1 MAVTKKVN
9 LKLKK
14 GLHPPDVIRLQIS
27 GPGAAKIQIDELKK
41 RLVKAANERFNLSKP
56 VTAKDFV
63 SHYRLQEPYQ
73 IFLRVHGQASLQP
86 KDLYGQVFTSPGAGL
101 AEIRVSHPKY
111 DETRIFLNFCPPEL
125 NEDQETIKQ
134 VTDEVLPPDTA
145 HHSVFRR
152 VQGREDRNLILAAIP
167 KESIKE
173 IPHYLEYEVDGTT
186 KYITVTIPGRMPLCP
201 NCEKE
206 VHTGNDCP
214 KMVKKK
220 SEKQKTSTTTANT
233 QTDERP
239 KAINI
244 TANTQTDEQPK
255 TADFATQTEIS
266 ETTETSDSEGAQ
278 PVSEVITPHA
288 RRPRPEPVTSEL
300 PLSKQQRYDYQRQKP
315 PQQQERL
322 TFEEFK
328 SWGPTYSS
336 IHVERIGEAIVA
348 RPVSQTLYGLADTMV
363 DSDPAGTVYH
373 STRGRYKN
381 STIFWLKKN
390 IDEQGNSFFA
400 VPTEEEVMNST
411 LWKSTMTLGSKPPLN
426 YCQDS

>member
-1 MAVTKKVN
+1 MAVTKQIKLN
-9 LKLKK
+9 LKN
-14 GLHPPDVIRLQIS
+14 GLHPADAIRLQIS
-27 GPGAAKIQIDELKK
+27 GPGAAKMKIEDLKK
-41 RLVKAANERFNLSKP
+41 RLAKAVNERFGTVKP
-56 VTAKDFV
+56 VTAKDFFA
-63 SHYRLQEPYQ
+63 HYRLEEPYQ
-73 IFLRVHGQASLQP
+73 VYLRVQHQSLLQP
-86 KDLYGQVFTSPGAGL
+86 RDLYGQVFGGL
-101 AEIRVSHPKY
+101 GGGLTEMKVSHPKF

-134 VTDEVLPPDTA
+134 LTDEVLPPDTA
-145 HHSVFRR
+145 HHNVFRR

-201 NCEKE
+201 NCENE

-220 SEKQKTSTTTANT
+220 PDKQKTSTSTANTQTDERPKATNTTANT

-239 KAINI
+239 K
-244 TANTQTDEQPK
+244 TT
-255 TADFATQTEIS
+255 DFATQTEIS
-266 ETTETSDSEGAQ
+266 ETPEISDSEGAQ
-278 PVSEVITPHA
+278 PFTEFTTPHA
-288 RRPRPEPVTSEL
+288 RRPRSEALTLDL
-300 PLSKQQRYDYQRQKP
+300 PLSKQRYYQRQKHQDQ
-315 PQQQERL
+315 PQEQERL

-328 SWGPTYSS
+328 KWGPTYST
-336 IHVERIGEAIVA
+336 IHVEKIGEAVVA
-348 RPVSQTLYGLADTMV
+348 RPISQTLYGLADTMV
-363 DSDPAGTVYH
+363 DSDPVGTVYH

-390 IDEQGNSFFA
+390 IDEQGNSFFV

-411 LWKSTMTLGSKPPLN
+411 LWKSTMTLGSKPPPQLL
-426 YCQDS
+426 